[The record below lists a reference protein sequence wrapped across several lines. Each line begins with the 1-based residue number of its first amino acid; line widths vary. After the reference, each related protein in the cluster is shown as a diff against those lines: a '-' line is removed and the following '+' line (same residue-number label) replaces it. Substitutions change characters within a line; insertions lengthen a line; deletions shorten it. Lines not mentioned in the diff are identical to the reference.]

1 MRGCAALSKRGAI
14 FRRMTRRSNCSI
26 SSCVRSQR
34 IGKCRRGN
42 GRRRKRNSPSCS
54 THGSSQHDG
63 QPAPHTKYLTVPV
76 IPTVTVDPA
85 HVRSAL
91 PRARYR
97 TPIHQDQSSL
107 DQRPGRTNEPHDQG
121 RNRQTLSLRRSRPV
135 APPSR
140 RLRRRLQFRTP
151 SEDPQRPHA
160 IRVRLKMLDFR
171 ARPIQTQPTP
181 SNAGTEQLGTTRSP
195 SLFTSLIGWC
205 PSKSHSK
212 KHLSNVQPCRRRI
225 CKSLCTRSSIE
236 TAPRVAC
243 PVRSKSRRT
252 GQG

>member
-1 MRGCAALSKRGAI
+1 MVCLLAECNAPSKCGH
-14 FRRMTRRSNCSI
+14 
-26 SSCVRSQR
+26 
-34 IGKCRRGN
+34 
-42 GRRRKRNSPSCS
+42 P
-54 THGSSQHDG
+54 
-63 QPAPHTKYLTVPV
+63 VPV
-76 IPTVTVDPA
+76 ATATSKCAERAIYDA

-181 SNAGTEQLGTTRSP
+181 SNAGTEQLGVCLGKGYRLEAIQKATRPEYSARRV
-195 SLFTSLIGWC
+195 STVIKDTIARLI
-205 PSKSHSK
+205 
-212 KHLSNVQPCRRRI
+212 
-225 CKSLCTRSSIE
+225 
-236 TAPRVAC
+236 
-243 PVRSKSRRT
+243 
-252 GQG
+252 